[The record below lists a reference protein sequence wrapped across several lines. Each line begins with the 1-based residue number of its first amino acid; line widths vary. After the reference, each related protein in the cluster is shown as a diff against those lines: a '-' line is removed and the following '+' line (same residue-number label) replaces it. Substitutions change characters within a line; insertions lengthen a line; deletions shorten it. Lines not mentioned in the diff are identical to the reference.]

1 MKQTK
6 NYQCEG
12 ICVFYSTG
20 GRCGEGTMS
29 YPCLNKVELKDTQC
43 QECFKLN
50 KNFKRFSLNNPQFF
64 FDKLHDFERYLE
76 KRYQFQQRIIYEEH
90 D

>member
-20 GRCGEGTMS
+20 GRCGQGTMS